1 MYSIRENDIV
11 IRTMSTKDIAS
22 YIAIFNYSLQRRNM
36 FYSMIK
42 KNIGERKPD
51 EPNLYFVILK
61 NNKVI
66 GGMACIAFE
75 SSLCDA
81 IVKIDLPGNEQ
92 YMQQVME
99 LFVKLARET
108 YFYDDIYF
116 QLGVNPFGSP
126 ILGQVIPIANK
137 ARW

>member
-11 IRTMSTKDIAS
+11 IRTMLTKDVAS
-22 YIAIFNYSLQRRNM
+22 YIAMFNYSPQQRNM

-42 KNIGERKPD
+42 KNVGERKPD
-51 EPNLYFVILK
+51 EPNLYFVVLK
-61 NNKVI
+61 DNKVI

-75 SSLCDA
+75 NSLCDA

-92 YMQQVME
+92 LMKKVEE
-99 LFVKLARET
+99 LFIKFARET

-116 QLGVNPFGSP
+116 QLGINPFGCP
-126 ILGQVIPIANK
+126 ILGQVIPIADRS
-137 ARW
+137 RW